1 MTKLRD
7 TTSPFGNAP
16 LVTSR
21 RTFLAGMAL
30 AGVSAGSF
38 GRIEALYAQQFK
50 GELKI
55 LCDSAKRAALQV
67 VVDRFAKLNPG
78 LRIRLNGASVDQ
90 LMATVRMQ
98 LSSGT
103 APDIVPV
110 WPGSGVPLSVH
121 QLAPGGFLTDLSS
134 QPFAT
139 RTPGFARDVIEVG
152 GKLYWFANQPSVIGP
167 IVNLRV
173 WNKIGLAQPRT
184 WPEFLNACQK
194 LKDMGVVPIA
204 LGIGTQWITQ
214 LITYALVATIVFAD
228 NPRFAEDMKDGKV
241 TFADS
246 GWKEALAKYVEL
258 GTRGFFNPN
267 PVGTSFEESQQLV
280 ASGQAAMAVHTAAT
294 VAGMVKAAG
303 HRDFVMWPL
312 PGRDDA
318 KQTRV
323 PVGIANGY
331 GVSDSSKNK
340 DAAKAFLNFMNDP
353 EAQSDWAQTTLVP
366 VFGMPPERTDPIYVE
381 IMQYVNDG
389 RGALY
394 MDNKWPNPR
403 VQEAHFVGIQ
413 DLFSGK
419 ATIANVLGRMDE
431 AYKSA

>member
-1 MTKLRD
+1 MQKFREDAFLKA
-7 TTSPFGNAP
+7 SSSLGI
-16 LVTSR
+16 SR
-21 RTFLAGMAL
+21 RGFLGGMAV
-30 AGVSAGSF
+30 AGLSAGSL
-38 GRIEALYAQQFK
+38 GRITKVYAQSFS
-50 GELKI
+50 GELRV
-55 LCDSAKRAALQV
+55 LCDSAKRAALQSA
-67 VVDRFAKLNPG
+67 VDKFAKLNPE
-78 LRIRLNGASVDQ
+78 LKIRLNGASVDQ

-121 QLAPGGFLTDLSS
+121 QVAPGGFLADLSD
-134 QPFAT
+134 QPFAAN
-139 RTPGFARDVIEVG
+139 TPGFAKDVIEVD
-152 GKLYWFANQPSVIGP
+152 GKLYWFSNQPSVIGP

-173 WNKIGLAQPRT
+173 WEKTGLAQPKT
-184 WPEFLNACQK
+184 WSEFLDGCQK

-214 LITYALVATIVFAD
+214 LISYALVATTLFAD
-228 NPRFAEDMKDGKV
+228 NPRFAEDMKEGKV
-241 TFADS
+241 TFVGS
-246 GWKEALAKYVEL
+246 GWEEALTKYLEL
-258 GTRGFFNPN
+258 EKRGFFNPN
-267 PVGTSFEESQQLV
+267 PTGTSFEESQQLV
-280 ASGQAAMAVHTAAT
+280 ASDQAAMAVHTAGT
-294 VAGMVKAAG
+294 MAGMIKAAG

-312 PGRDDA
+312 PGRDEA
-318 KQTRV
+318 KQTHV
-323 PVGIANGY
+323 PVGITNGY
-331 GVSDSSKNK
+331 GVSESSKNK
-340 DAAKAFLNFMNDP
+340 DAAKAFLNFMNEP
-353 EAQSDWAQTTLVP
+353 EVQADWAEITLVP
-366 VFGMPPERTDPIYVE
+366 VFGMPPEKTDPIYAE

-419 ATIANVLGRMDE
+419 ASINDVLGRMDE